1 MKWTHAAKGGESFHD
16 VAQRLVSATASIVRD
31 IVVVSHGAVGRVLR
45 GLYHRMSEM
54 EIPDLPNLQQD
65 CIYRFAQGS
74 EATL

>member
-1 MKWTHAAKGGESFHD
+1 
-16 VAQRLVSATASIVRD
+16 VAQRLRDWLAGVERD

-45 GLYHRMSEM
+45 GLYHRMSEI

-65 CIYRFAQGS
+65 VIYSFAKGS